1 MDFGAEDISFAEGA
15 GVAGASRAGQTGEL
29 RREWSPEE
37 LSRWERRIDHHLARP
52 GVRVQ
57 RAAKRALDLVG
68 CLGLAL
74 VLGPLLVGAA
84 VAVRLSSPGPVL
96 FRGSRWGWRGGT
108 FACCKFRSMRRAEEV
123 RRIETEAQR
132 LEREASERA
141 GGVHKTRNDPRVT
154 RVGAWLRRTSID
166 ELPQL
171 WNVWRGEM
179 SLVGPRPLVL
189 PMMADH
195 PEIRGVRGRMRP
207 GMSGLWQVRARQN
220 NTSVMDMLPH
230 DLEYLARYSLW
241 LDLKILWA
249 TFPAVLGGH
258 GAI

>member
-15 GVAGASRAGQTGEL
+15 VAAGRTRVGAPGEIQRAWT
-29 RREWSPEE
+29 PEE
-37 LSRWERRIDHHLARP
+37 LVAWQRRIDAHLARP
-52 GVRVQ
+52 LVRIQRGV
-57 RAAKRALDLVG
+57 KRGVDLVG

-74 VLGPLLVGAA
+74 VLSPLLIGAA
-84 VAVRLSSPGPVL
+84 LAVRLSSPGPVM

-108 FACCKFRSMRRAEEV
+108 FACCKFRSMRRPEEV
-123 RRIETEAQR
+123 QHVETAGQR
-132 LEREASERA
+132 AEREASERA
-141 GGVHKTRNDPRVT
+141 GGVHKAKNDPRVT

-189 PMMADH
+189 PMMAGY
-195 PEIRGVRGRMRP
+195 PEIRELRGRLRP
-207 GMSGLWQVRARQN
+207 GMSGLWQIRARQH

-230 DLEYLARYSLW
+230 DLEYLARFSLW
-241 LDLKILWA
+241 LDVKILLA
-249 TFPAVLGGH
+249 TIPAVWGGH
-258 GAI
+258 GAV